1 MSANDAPAFQSAG
14 PTDAQPS
21 IDDRTRRALDECMT
35 VLPGDRDGAYT
46 VVGENDETYQ
56 VDLHAR
62 ACSCPD
68 HEYRDAYCK
77 HLRRCE
83 VATGREPLP
92 AHVATVVDVDPL
104 LGEAV
109 PGEVRVAAADGG
121 MIVAGDGAE
130 VLTDDDSESDV
141 VDDGRPDDCDCGAW
155 NAEADLPCWPCH
167 REGFERPTSAGDTDA
182 EV

>member
-1 MSANDAPAFQSAG
+1 MSTQNAPALDRAG
-14 PTDAQPS
+14 TNDVQ

-68 HEYRDAYCK
+68 HEYRDAHCK
-77 HLRRCE
+77 QLRRCE

-92 AHVATVVDVDPL
+92 AHVADAVDVDPL
-104 LGEAV
+104 LGDAV
-109 PGEVRVAAADGG
+109 PGEVRVVASDGG
-121 MIVAGDGAE
+121 IIVAGD
-130 VLTDDDSESDV
+130 
-141 VDDGRPDDCDCGAW
+141 DGEILD
-155 NAEADLPCWPCH
+155 EADAVDASGTP
-167 REGFERPTSAGDTDA
+167 GVSVTTGDGDGEARVRIDVHLHIHTPGQSG
-182 EV
+182 